1 MKENSNQPQV
11 AMTIEVLAVAAV
23 ETVIDAVAV
32 AVAEAEVEI
41 VEETAV
47 LVVR

>member
-23 ETVIDAVAV
+23 ETVIGAVAV
-32 AVAEAEVEI
+32 VVAEVEI

>member
-11 AMTIEVLAVAAV
+11 AMTIEVLAVAV
-23 ETVIDAVAV
+23 ETVIGAVAV
-32 AVAEAEVEI
+32 VVAEVEI